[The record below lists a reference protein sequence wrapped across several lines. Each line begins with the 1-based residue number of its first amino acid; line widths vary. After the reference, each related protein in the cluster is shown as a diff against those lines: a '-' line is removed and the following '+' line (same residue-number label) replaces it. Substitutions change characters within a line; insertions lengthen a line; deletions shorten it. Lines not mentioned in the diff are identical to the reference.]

1 LSSVHYQVRERDTQV
16 RSGSFGSLTSATI
29 SVRGLD
35 DVSKYQDAIE
45 RKRRSTEIPGT
56 PPLQYGSSPIL
67 STSPVIGTLEQ
78 DSARR
83 APSPQGGFSPPSLIG
98 YAQSANVILRN
109 KTHDVRQRPPSGP
122 PTYHA
127 FPTEGRSRSNTGPS
141 EEVLTQT
148 AQTIAAIGDDIEKV
162 YKDRMSVSNFIFAL
176 KSP

>member
-78 DSARR
+78 DSA
-83 APSPQGGFSPPSLIG
+83 
-98 YAQSANVILRN
+98 NVILRN